1 MATFSRDVL
10 TTVRPQ
16 STVTATVT
24 LTEADCGKD
33 YNVATDALVIT
44 LPLIEEDNIGVEF
57 LFRNTGAN
65 GNNIITLS
73 PNALDSINGRIS
85 TAAAEPGLLAT
96 TEKRDAASSLVVSS
110 TSSPERKVRSKL
122 RMALRLVQP
131 TRVVSASS
139 KGLPFMAQL
148 AGVMLKRR
156 PAARLCSTAKPT
168 YQSTRVRNTG
178 ASGTS
183 PRSRTEMP

>member
-1 MATFSRDVL
+1 MSTFSRDVL

-16 STVTATVT
+16 STVTASVI

-73 PNALDSINGRIS
+73 PNAADSINGRIS
-85 TAAAEPGLLAT
+85 TAAADSTAGGAVNKDFVNTKAT
-96 TEKRDAASSLVVSS
+96 AKKGDFV
-110 TSSPERKVRSKL
+110 
-122 RMALRLVQP
+122 RLVA
-131 TRVVSASS
+131 VSLTAWYIVDGQGVWASE
-139 KGLPFMAQL
+139 A
-148 AGVMLKRR
+148 
-156 PAARLCSTAKPT
+156 
-168 YQSTRVRNTG
+168 
-178 ASGTS
+178 
-183 PRSRTEMP
+183 